1 MIIQYCASD
10 LACDVCDF
18 CNEGKVGGG
27 KITDQHE
34 LSSPANVK
42 RRKVYSALDDTEF
55 QYVFYFILNA
65 SFIRNEKN
73 YCSQS

>member
-1 MIIQYCASD
+1 
-10 LACDVCDF
+10 
-18 CNEGKVGGG
+18 VGGG